1 MTLSAGSDDTS
12 LPGLPPV
19 SVLGKDVERKLA
31 ELSAGTTSARI
42 ARTKERD
49 EKRAAKRKQ
58 KKTAAELVANA
69 TKQLAKLT
77 RDQELDEQAKIV
89 DRIALRGLQTAEG
102 LFLEAGQEG
111 YNADASVP
119 MPDASTRTHFAMAVY
134 KQMMANR
141 RENMATARALGV
153 VVLKGRMEESE
164 WNTEARRVDE
174 EQRRAHAID
183 VAAEMVAEGDE

>member
-1 MTLSAGSDDTS
+1 MTLSAASDDTS
-12 LPGLPPV
+12 LPELPPV
-19 SVLGKDVERKLA
+19 SALGRDVERKLA

-42 ARTKERD
+42 ARTNARA
-49 EKRAAKRKQ
+49 EKLAAKRKQ
-58 KKTAAELVANA
+58 KKAAVDLVANA

-89 DRIALRGLQTAEG
+89 DRIALRGLQVAEG
-102 LFLEAGQEG
+102 LFLKADEEG
-111 YNADASVP
+111 YNADATAA
-119 MPDASTRTHFAMAVY
+119 MADASTRTHFGMSVY

-164 WNTEARRVDE
+164 WNTEAHRVDE

-183 VAAEMVAEGDE
+183 VAAEMVAEDGD